1 MNAGLWHVGPHSTIG
16 FIQNKPASKIFLSN
30 FNSILY
36 YLRRR
41 KGCSSIFLAFESSEH
56 QPHTVIKLPFGRIIY
71 GHFFLL
77 LSFGLVFLLNRLAS
91 MESVSY
97 FLSVTHLIKI
107 QEGVHRNIL
116 PGSQSLIHCGFLSH
130 HSFNFTYK
138 YHKTFYQ
145 SAPSVP
151 ECKEEGSLLLHPFKR
166 VTSSLSFHIH
176 RVQVIFHLQT
186 TALP

>member
-130 HSFNFTYK
+130 PPLGTSERNKNHLTVSMVTSGFTLYVLYFTYI
-138 YHKTFYQ
+138 
-145 SAPSVP
+145 SVDLV
-151 ECKEEGSLLLHPFKR
+151 CFHCF
-166 VTSSLSFHIH
+166 TLS
-176 RVQVIFHLQT
+176 
-186 TALP
+186 